1 MVMLRL
7 LFHLAVY
14 AADTADICIFTL
26 FHDDAVSDHDIVL
39 LSVDDYSVTIIH
51 LYRVLLKH
59 LLARMVT
66 LNAST
71 DQATGQCA
79 QAAVVIREGCTCNTT
94 NQCTLR
100 VPGFSIDFNH

>member
-1 MVMLRL
+1 MMLRL
-7 LFHLAVY
+7 LMHLAVN
-14 AADTADICIFTL
+14 ATDTTDICVFTL
-26 FHDDAVSDHDIVL
+26 FHDNAVSDHNIVL
-39 LSVDDYSVTIIH
+39 FSVDDHSVTIIH
-51 LYRVLLKH
+51 LYRVLLKY
-59 LLARMVT
+59 LLARLVA

-100 VPGFSIDFNH
+100 VSGFSIDFNH